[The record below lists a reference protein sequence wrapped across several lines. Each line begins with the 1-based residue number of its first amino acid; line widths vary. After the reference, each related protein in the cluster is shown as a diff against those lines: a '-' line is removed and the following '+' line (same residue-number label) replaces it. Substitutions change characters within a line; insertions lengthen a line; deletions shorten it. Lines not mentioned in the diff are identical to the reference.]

1 MIIDNTKRIKK
12 IKRIFYIGAGV
23 WAISSLICFL
33 AGKDLFGF
41 LTAGMLVI
49 WFLSFQ
55 FVDFQYI
62 LFEWSDRKLSLRY
75 YQVVKFGRRDY
86 NTIEFPENNLVDYR
100 LEKSVFGWVNDLIL
114 IIKTSRGIAE
124 YPSVSM
130 AALDKTEQHKIEKEL
145 RTFLN
150 R

>member
-12 IKRIFYIGAGV
+12 IKKIFYLGAGL
-23 WAISSLICFL
+23 WAISSLSCFL
-33 AGKDLFGF
+33 LGKDLLGF
-41 LTAGMLVI
+41 IAAGILVI

-62 LFEWSDRKLSLRY
+62 LFEWSHGKLNLRY
-75 YQVVKFGRRDY
+75 YSVVKFGRRDY
-86 NTIEFPENNLVDYR
+86 NTIEFPESNLYDYR
-100 LEKSVFGWVNDLIL
+100 LEKSVFGLVYDLIL

-130 AALDKTEQHKIEKEL
+130 AALHKTEQQKIELEL
-145 RTFLN
+145 NTFLK

>member
-23 WAISSLICFL
+23 WAMSSLICFL

-100 LEKSVFGWVNDLIL
+100 FEKSVFGWVNDLIL

-124 YPSVSM
+124 YPSISM
-130 AALDKTEQHKIEKEL
+130 AALDKTEQQKIEKEL
-145 RTFLN
+145 RMFLK